1 MICCMLLLL
10 VNPFCFLPNG
20 AGSDAGSSFRFIPR
34 LFISQLSAFSF
45 IFMAPPKL
53 LLVTPMLRLCV
64 ALLFP
69 NMFPT
74 VKVFA
79 VAPLVYW
86 IRLSAKLTA
95 ATLCRTINLPT
106 IGISTDNCSPFFA
119 RPLKYLITRSQLS
132 RQNSLLS
139 LQRMLIS
146 AKLAFTWGITPLTP
160 LSSSGLKVSYW
171 LYKPDFKFAPNSLA
185 TIKTGSRI
193 YLSRFWGFVVPER
206 HTSAAENVKTPKP
219 GTTTPFPF
227 ISCLAM

>member
-10 VNPFCFLPNG
+10 VNPFCLLPNE

-119 RPLKYLITRSQLS
+119 RPLRYLITRSQVPWYK
-132 RQNSLLS
+132 NF
-139 LQRMLIS
+139 
-146 AKLAFTWGITPLTP
+146 KLNFSEVTAN
-160 LSSSGLKVSYW
+160 
-171 LYKPDFKFAPNSLA
+171 KF
-185 TIKTGSRI
+185 IKTALSTKLFTFI
-193 YLSRFWGFVVPER
+193 AKNAYFSEVSFYLRNYTAYTLELKWS
-206 HTSAAENVKTPKP
+206 
-219 GTTTPFPF
+219 
-227 ISCLAM
+227 